1 MFKVGKLEDINNI
14 EVSIDTVSQT
24 IYSVS
29 DDKHIKY
36 DTLSF
41 NIGNDI
47 YSFSFNL
54 NCRLEELLNIEEGK
68 TIDFKKYIF
77 SGETMFTY
85 NGITDIDPKYDIT
98 INRYMNNKYVVLA
111 NVFADT
117 KEGIFSSIIEFD
129 FNLDEYIKNTSLI

>member
-1 MFKVGKLEDINNI
+1 MFKVGKLEDIDNV

-24 IYSVS
+24 IYTPS
-29 DDKHIKY
+29 DDNHIKY

-41 NIGNDI
+41 SIGNDI
-47 YSFSFNL
+47 YNFSFDL
-54 NCRLEELLNIEEGK
+54 NCKPEELLNIEEGK

-85 NGITDIDPKYDIT
+85 NDITDIDPKYDIT
-98 INRYMNNKYVVLA
+98 INRYMNNKYVILA

-117 KEGIFSSIIEFD
+117 NEGIYSAIIEFD
-129 FNLDEYIKNTSLI
+129 FNLDEYI